1 MLGELV
7 YFCRKGGLF
16 LDITAIIRE
25 LLFGY
30 DCVILPDFGG
40 FIGNRIPARVDVS
53 SSTFYP
59 PVKRISFNRNL
70 NYNDGLLI
78 GKISQKFG
86 INYIDARGIVDDF
99 VSNVRIKLA
108 RGEKI
113 LFDRI
118 GSFTINHESNIQFEP
133 DMNSNYDLDSYGLES
148 FQRDPREGYD
158 VRRRLFRRF
167 DRDPE
172 KRARIKRILTRAAI
186 AIPIIA
192 ILVLVPLKT
201 DIFKPRVESV
211 TMNPLATAELEENRN
226 IVEQDLASGSETGEV
241 ILPVDESVPAYGTD
255 LSQTPEATYEA
266 PVQQQPAGNLL
277 IITGSFKSRE
287 NAASQVDDLNSQ
299 GFQAEIIAA
308 QNGYF
313 RVSATRCSDMETAE
327 AARTK
332 LSAKYPGTWIS
343 KK

>member
-1 MLGELV
+1 LPERRLS
-7 YFCRKGGLF
+7 F

-30 DCVILPDFGG
+30 DCVILPGFGG
-40 FIGNRIPARVDVS
+40 FIGNRIPSRIDDNT
-53 SSTFYP
+53 STFYP
-59 PVKRISFNRNL
+59 PLKQISFNRNL

-86 INYIDARGIVDDF
+86 ISYIDARGIVDDF
-99 VSNVRIKLA
+99 VSNVRIRMA

-118 GSFTINHESNIQFEP
+118 GSFYVNRESNIQFEP

-158 VRRRLFRRF
+158 SRRRIFRRF

-172 KRARIKRILTRAAI
+172 KRARIKKILIRAAV

-192 ILVLVPLKT
+192 VLVLVPLKT
-201 DIFKPRVESV
+201 DIFKPARVESV
-211 TMNPLATAELEENRN
+211 TMNPLAKAELEENKS
-226 IVEQDLASGSETGEV
+226 VVDQDLASGFGTEEG
-241 ILPVDESVPAYGTD
+241 IANVDENIAAYGTD
-255 LSQTPEATYEA
+255 LTQTPEPTYEA
-266 PVQQQPAGNLL
+266 PVPQQSAGNLL

-287 NAASQVDDLNSQ
+287 NAASQVDDLSNQ
-299 GFQAEIIAA
+299 GFKAEIIAA

-313 RVSATRCSDMETAE
+313 RVSAMRCSDMETAE
-327 AARTK
+327 TNRSK
-332 LSAKYPGTWIS
+332 LLSKYPGAWIS
-343 KK
+343 KN